1 VKIRL
6 EGTKQEIDWLVE
18 SLAKTYSITKP
29 MKLYPNRDGTYRAYV
44 ELTPFFVTSGS
55 ATDSKAQTQ
64 VTTSDEGEPR
74 PKSGDMVLGG

>member
-1 VKIRL
+1 MKIRL

-29 MKLYPNRDGTYRAYV
+29 AKLYPNRDGTHRAYV

-55 ATDSKAQTQ
+55 AADSKAQTQ
-64 VTTSDEGEPR
+64 VTGSDEGEPR

>member
-29 MKLYPNRDGTYRAYV
+29 VKLYPNRDGKTHRAYV

-55 ATDSKAQTQ
+55 AADSKE
-64 VTTSDEGEPR
+64 SK
-74 PKSGDMVLGG
+74 PKHGDMVLGGGSETST

>member
-29 MKLYPNRDGTYRAYV
+29 TKLYPNRDGTHRAYV
-44 ELTPFFVTSGS
+44 DLVAFFVTSS
-55 ATDSKAQTQ
+55 STADSQEP
-64 VTTSDEGEPR
+64 SPR
-74 PKSGDMVLGG
+74 PGDMVLGG